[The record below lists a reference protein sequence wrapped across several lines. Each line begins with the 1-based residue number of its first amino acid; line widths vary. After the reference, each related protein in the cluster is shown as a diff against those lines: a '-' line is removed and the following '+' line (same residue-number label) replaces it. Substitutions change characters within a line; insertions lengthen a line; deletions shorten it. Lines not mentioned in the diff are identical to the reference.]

1 MQVSNSSKAAYGRV
15 PLRPLGSLLD
25 VARFR
30 NASRR
35 SSELPL
41 TFEEVGLD
49 RGFALYETT
58 VGFRSTDPAKLE
70 IRSDLVFTKAI
81 KLLGFLHFRGV
92 ADRAYV
98 FAGGRFRGVLSRW
111 GDITSMP
118 ISVRRGDEL
127 QVPPTK
133 VFNQFR

>member
-1 MQVSNSSKAAYGRV
+1 MEVYAHLQVSNSSKAAYGRV

-49 RGFALYETT
+49 RGFALYETE
-58 VGFRSTDPAKLE
+58 VGFRSTDPARLE
-70 IRSDLVFTKAI
+70 IRSDLVLTKL
-81 KLLGFLHFRGV
+81 K
-92 ADRAYV
+92 
-98 FAGGRFRGVLSRW
+98 
-111 GDITSMP
+111 
-118 ISVRRGDEL
+118 
-127 QVPPTK
+127 K
-133 VFNQFR
+133 